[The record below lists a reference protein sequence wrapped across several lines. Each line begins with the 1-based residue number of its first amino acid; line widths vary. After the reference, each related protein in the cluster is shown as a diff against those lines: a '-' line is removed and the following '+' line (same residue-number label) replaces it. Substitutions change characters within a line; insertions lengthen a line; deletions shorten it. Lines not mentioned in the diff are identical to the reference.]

1 MDGVT
6 KILDRQFVQLYDGWR
21 EVIQQLNSQ
30 TLYQKPYPEVR
41 SLSCGECIV
50 SSARVVEQTF
60 GGITAN
66 LWDDPFEWTL
76 PETLPTPAAVLD
88 YLREVE
94 ATRRRGFDLLKS
106 DADLTKEI
114 VTASGPTR
122 LFSLLLDTLMRAG
135 HHLLNARDALKLLRS
150 QDRAT
155 RAMPS

>member
-1 MDGVT
+1 MDGAT
-6 KILDRQFVQLYDGWR
+6 QILDRQFVQLYEGWR
-21 EVIQQLNSQ
+21 EVIQKLNSQ
-30 TLYQKPYPEVR
+30 TLYRKPYPEIR
-41 SLSCGECIV
+41 SLSCGEYIV

-76 PETLPTPAAVLD
+76 PETLTTPAAVLD
-88 YLREVE
+88 YLREVD

-106 DADLTKEI
+106 DEDLTKEI
-114 VTASGPTR
+114 VTASGPTQ

-135 HHLLNARDALKLLRS
+135 HHLLNARDVLKLLRS